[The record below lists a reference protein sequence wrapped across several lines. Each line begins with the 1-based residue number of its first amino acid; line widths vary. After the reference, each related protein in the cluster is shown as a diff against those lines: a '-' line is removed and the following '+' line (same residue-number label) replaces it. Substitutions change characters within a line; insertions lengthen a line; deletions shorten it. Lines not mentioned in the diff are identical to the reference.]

1 MGQVALLPEASGW
14 RNVAQPFVEQNMRL
28 LPVTDVRRMRR
39 RADAFCPKLLWLKL
53 DRGCIGT

>member
-1 MGQVALLPEASGW
+1 MGQVALLPDASGW
-14 RNVAQPFVEQNMRL
+14 RNVAQPFVVQNIL
-28 LPVTDVRRMRR
+28 LLTEVRRMRR